1 MKRNIYTDSFLPFFA
16 GRIRN
21 RFSKEKKSFSEVL
34 HSPVNKRIRRN
45 HYLRIIVIGLFFL
58 ASPVTSIA
66 PDTNH
71 ISLELLSPINPFEP
85 LMYAI
90 GMVETM
96 CNTMAY
102 NEFEDAVG
110 IFQIRQVKVDEYNR
124 QTNGNYKLSDMY
136 DYEVSRKVFLHF
148 ASKVGPYNFEKIAKA
163 WNGSGPMTE
172 FYWARIRSRLKEF
185 NPS

>member
-1 MKRNIYTDSFLPFFA
+1 MKRNIYTDSFLPLIS

-21 RFSKEKKSFSEVL
+21 RFSREQKSFSEVL
-34 HSPVNKRIRRN
+34 QNPVIKHIRRN
-45 HYLRIIVIGLFFL
+45 HYLKIVVIGLFFL
-58 ASPVTSIA
+58 VSPVTSIA

-71 ISLELLSPINPFEP
+71 INLELPSPINPFEP

-102 NEFEDAVG
+102 NEFENAVG

-124 QTNGNYKLSDMY
+124 QTNGNYNLSDMF
-136 DYEVSRKVFLHF
+136 DYEISRKVFLHF

-172 FYWARIRSRLKEF
+172 FYWTRIKSRLKEL

>member
-1 MKRNIYTDSFLPFFA
+1 LKRNIYTNSFLSVIS

-21 RFSKEKKSFSEVL
+21 RFSKEQRSFSEVL
-34 HSPVNKRIRRN
+34 QNPSRNRIRKN
-45 HYLRIIVIGLFFL
+45 HYLRIIFISSFFL
-58 ASPVTSIA
+58 VSPLASIA

-71 ISLELLSPINPFEP
+71 LNLELPSPINPFEP

-96 CNTMAY
+96 CNTRAY
-102 NEFEDAVG
+102 NEFENAVG

-124 QTNGNYKLSDMY
+124 QTNGNYNLSDMF
-136 DYEVSRKVFLHF
+136 DYEISRKVFLHF

-172 FYWARIRSRLKEF
+172 FYWARIRSHLKEL